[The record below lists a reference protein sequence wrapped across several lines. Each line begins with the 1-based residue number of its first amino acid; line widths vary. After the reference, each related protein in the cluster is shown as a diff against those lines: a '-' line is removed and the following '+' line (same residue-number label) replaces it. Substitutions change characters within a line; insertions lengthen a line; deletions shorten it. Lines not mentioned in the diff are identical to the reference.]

1 MFVSDDVLRM
11 VATARTLSL
20 LLPLLAGG
28 VASFSIVS
36 VSEHAAPYTAGDTV
50 QLGCRADGWWE
61 YCSWTHGDTQCDLEW
76 KYATVSIQA
85 LLPNTE
91 WYCHCYWHAKSSR
104 KTCLVINKSKSCQG
118 HLNQQLSFINYN
130 TDILQYS

>member
-1 MFVSDDVLRM
+1 M
-11 VATARTLSL
+11 VATAL
-20 LLPLLAGG
+20 LLGLLAGG

-76 KYATVSIQA
+76 KYATVSIQLSRPCFLTPIGIVTVIGMQKA
-85 LLPNTE
+85 AEKNLP
-91 WYCHCYWHAKSSR
+91 CYK
-104 KTCLVINKSKSCQG
+104 
-118 HLNQQLSFINYN
+118 
-130 TDILQYS
+130 

>member
-85 LLPNTE
+85 SVPVSYNPSSLLTLLLACKKQQKNLP
-91 WYCHCYWHAKSSR
+91 CYK
-104 KTCLVINKSKSCQG
+104 
-118 HLNQQLSFINYN
+118 
-130 TDILQYS
+130 